1 MGKVNYLIDMH
12 DCRKRKRVFH
22 VNMLRAFQVHRA
34 VESNDGV
41 VEENDEDVLFW
52 KDGDPGDQPT
62 ISDRLGAEQQKQ
74 RRQLLTEF
82 NQVFR
87 NQPGQTQLAEHKI
100 DTGSARPV
108 RLPPYRLPQAYRS
121 DVHQEIQEM
130 IAHLIIEPSTS
141 EWAAPI
147 VLVKKKDGSL
157 RLCVDYRRLNS
168 ASVTD
173 AYPMP
178 RIDDMIDQL
187 GKASFITTL
196 DLTRG
201 YWQVPVAED
210 DRHKTAF
217 ITPFG
222 LYQFTKMPFG
232 LQGAPAT
239 FQRMMDRLIQGLQ
252 GFASAY
258 LDDLVI
264 YSDSW
269 EDHLQH
275 LREVLQ
281 RLKDAG
287 LTAKPKKCQFA
298 MKQCSYLGHIVG
310 NGVVQPELDKVE
322 AVRSFTIP
330 QTKTNVRAFLGL
342 TGYYRRFIPGYA
354 TIALPL
360 TDLTKKTAPNQVRLD
375 SECDEAFM
383 KLRELLCS
391 SPILQSPDFSRPF
404 ILQTDASDRGVDAVL
419 TQRDDSGQE
428 HPVSYYSRKL
438 LPREQRYSTVEKEL
452 LAIKL
457 ATNAF
462 RVYLLGRPFT
472 IVTDHRSLEWLE
484 RLKENNARL
493 TRWSLALQPYNF
505 VVQHRPGKDNGNADA
520 LSRIATN

>member
-1 MGKVNYLIDMH
+1 MGKVNYMVDMH
-12 DCRKRKRVFH
+12 NCRKRKRVFH
-22 VNMLRAFQVHRA
+22 VNMLRAFQIHRA
-34 VESNDGV
+34 SESNYFTDGV
-41 VEENDEDVLFW
+41 VEENSKDVLFW
-52 KDGDPGDQPT
+52 KDGDPDDQPT
-62 ISDRLGAEQQKQ
+62 ISDRLNTEQQEQ
-74 RRQLLTEF
+74 LRQLLMEF
-82 NQVFR
+82 NQVFQ

-100 DTGSARPV
+100 DTGTARPV

-121 DVHQEIQEM
+121 DVHQELQEM
-130 IAHLIIEPSTS
+130 LAQKIIEPSTS

-168 ASVTD
+168 ASLTD

-187 GKASFITTL
+187 GKAKFITTL

-201 YWQVPVAED
+201 YWQVPVASS

-252 GFASAY
+252 EFASAY

-269 EDHLQH
+269 EDHLLHIRQ
-275 LREVLQ
+275 VLQ
-281 RLKDAG
+281 CLQDAG
-287 LTAKPKKCQFA
+287 LTAKPKKCQFGI
-298 MKQCSYLGHIVG
+298 KQCSYLGHIVG

-322 AVRSFTIP
+322 AVRSFAIP
-330 QTKTNVRAFLGL
+330 QTKTSIRAFLGL
-342 TGYYRRFIPGYA
+342 TGYYRRFIQDYA

-360 TDLTKKTAPNQVRLD
+360 TDLTKKTAPNQVHWD
-375 SECDEAFM
+375 SNCDRAFK
-383 KLRELLCS
+383 KLKELLCS
-391 SPILQSPDFSRPF
+391 SPILQSPDFARPF
-404 ILQTDASDRGVDAVL
+404 ILQTDASDRGVGAVL

-428 HPVSYYSRKL
+428 HPVCYYSRKL

-457 ATNAF
+457 ATSAF

-505 VVQHRPGKDNGNADA
+505 IIKH
-520 LSRIATN
+520 